1 MRSWQMQAGREGG
14 GSSSWEGMS
23 PLPQSALSRCFLFPS
38 LLTMTPILLN
48 THLAEIVSHPRLYCV
63 STTCLS
69 SRVGPRALRSDR
81 QQFASRSM
89 TELMTSD
96 LSNTAINACYLENK
110 MIQFVFFSGWVM
122 GAAHHWHVN
131 LLLGLDESVQTG
143 MLIYLNWSGS
153 CSYKKVLDIG

>member
-1 MRSWQMQAGREGG
+1 MSSWWMQEGWAGVGGG

-23 PLPQSALSRCFLFPS
+23 PLPQSALCCCFRIFPS
-38 LLTMTPILLN
+38 LLTMTPVLLN
-48 THLAEIVSHPRLYCV
+48 THLVEMVSPPQLYCIN
-63 STTCLS
+63 TMCLS
-69 SRVGPRALRSDR
+69 SPVGPNALWSDR

-122 GAAHHWHVN
+122 GAAHH
-131 LLLGLDESVQTG
+131 
-143 MLIYLNWSGS
+143 
-153 CSYKKVLDIG
+153 